1 VARKASTQTAKA
13 APGKSVSGG
22 NSNGKVAGTS
32 SEAVEKATGRGWDQ
46 WLAILD
52 KAGARTMVH
61 KDIARLLHEEHGLS
75 GWWAQSVT
83 VGYEQARGL
92 RQKHE
97 TSEGFQI
104 SASKTIGA
112 PIGKAFSAWNDVK
125 SRQAWLGDAALQIR
139 KATADKSIRITWEQ
153 GPEKGTSVEVYLYAK
168 GQDKCQVA
176 VNHTKL
182 RSAAA
187 GEKMKKY

>member
-1 VARKASTQTAKA
+1 MSQQEPFKPQ
-13 APGKSVSGG
+13 VSD
-22 NSNGKVAGTS
+22 
-32 SEAVEKATGRGWDQ
+32 EAVQAKTGRGWSE
-46 WLAILD
+46 WLSLLD
-52 KAGARTMVH
+52 EAGAAQMSHPEIVAYLNSH
-61 KDIARLLHEEHGLS
+61 FSIEP
-75 GWWAQSVT
+75 WWQQTVT
-83 VGYEQARGL
+83 VTYEQARGL

-187 GEKMKKY
+187 GEKMKKYWSARLEALKELLEG